1 MIVIVLLS
9 LAQFLVCRMLLLV
22 VRNNKYI
29 RRESS
34 WILILSFQEEVEG
47 LEFGVEKRETG
58 EKS

>member
-1 MIVIVLLS
+1 LIVIVLLS

>member
-1 MIVIVLLS
+1 
-9 LAQFLVCRMLLLV
+9 MLLLV